1 MNKRMSTCQTNNG
14 SRPLKTW
21 LKRLFHFMNFK
32 NKYTLPDHLEDG
44 RGLPRNNDERL
55 LWIKSRVEKG
65 YYDTERVLQAVA
77 EAFMDPPEVRRA
89 GDQAVPSQNAA

>member
-1 MNKRMSTCQTNNG
+1 M
-14 SRPLKTW
+14 
-21 LKRLFHFMNFK
+21 
-32 NKYTLPDHLEDG
+32 
-44 RGLPRNNDERL
+44 PRNNDERL